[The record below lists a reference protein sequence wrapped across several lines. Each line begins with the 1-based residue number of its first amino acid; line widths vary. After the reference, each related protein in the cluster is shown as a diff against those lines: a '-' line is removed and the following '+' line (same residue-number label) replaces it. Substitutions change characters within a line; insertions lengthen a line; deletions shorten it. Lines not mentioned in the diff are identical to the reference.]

1 MRRLLPI
8 ALLALGAAPLAAQ
21 DDQLAWLR
29 PQAQPEDALRA
40 YRETVY
46 RPVRTDET
54 RAAGFLTEG
63 TLLPFGR
70 VLGPTDRTFTR
81 TAAPRAT
88 VATGAILGVAAP
100 AGATY
105 APGQVLLLGVLQP
118 GPKGWGD
125 KFIPTGVAVV
135 EPDNGGTDQILARVT
150 SLYGILRRGQV
161 VLPLQ
166 ETPNPG
172 VVDLV
177 ATTNGPAGH
186 VIGHRETR
194 ELHQP
199 GEYLYT
205 DLGRDDGVRIGD
217 FVELRRAHA
226 HRVNS
231 AEAVADVVGLGQIVH
246 VNATSST
253 VRIARVTTAG
263 LNGEVQAVRVATLP
277 GN

>member
-8 ALLALGAAPLAAQ
+8 ALLALGVAPLAAQ

-29 PQAQPEDALRA
+29 PKSQPEDALRA
-40 YRETVY
+40 YREKIY

-54 RAAGFLTEG
+54 RSAGFLTEG
-63 TLLPFGR
+63 TVLPFGQ
-70 VLGPTDRTFTR
+70 VLGPADRTFTR

-88 VATGAILGVAAP
+88 LAAGAVLGVAAP

-105 APGQVLLLGVLQP
+105 APGQLLLLGTLQP
-118 GPKGWGD
+118 GPKGWGE

-135 EPDNGGTDQILARVT
+135 EKDNGGTDQILARVT

-161 VLPLQ
+161 VLPL
-166 ETPNPG
+166 EAMTNPG
-172 VVDLV
+172 IVDLV
-177 ATTNGPAGH
+177 ATPNGPSGRL
-186 VIGHRETR
+186 IGHREER

-199 GEYLYT
+199 GEYVYS

-217 FVELRRAHA
+217 FVELRRPPAS
-226 HRVNS
+226 RVNN

-253 VRIARVTTAG
+253 VRLVRVMIAG
-263 LNGEVQAVRVATLP
+263 LNGEIHAVRVATLP
-277 GN
+277 SN

>member
-8 ALLALGAAPLAAQ
+8 ALLTLGAAPLAAQ

-29 PQAQPEDALRA
+29 PKAQPEDALRA
-40 YRETVY
+40 YREKIY

-63 TLLPFGR
+63 TLLPFGQ
-70 VLGPTDRTFTR
+70 VLGPADRTFAR

-88 VATGAILGVAAP
+88 LAAGAILGVAAP

-105 APGQVLLLGVLQP
+105 APGQLLVMGMLQP
-118 GPKGWGD
+118 GPKGWGE

-135 EPDNGGTDQILARVT
+135 EKDNAGTDQILVRVT

-161 VLPLQ
+161 VLPL
-166 ETPNPG
+166 EEVANPG

-177 ATTNGPAGH
+177 ATPNGPSGRI
-186 VIGHRETR
+186 IGHREER

-205 DLGRDDGVRIGD
+205 DLGRDDGMRIGD
-217 FVELRRAHA
+217 FVELRRPSGQRINNAD
-226 HRVNS
+226 
-231 AEAVADVVGLGQIVH
+231 AVADVAGLGQVVH

-253 VRIARVTTAG
+253 VRITRVAAAG
-263 LNGEVQAVRVATLP
+263 LNGEVHAVRVATLP